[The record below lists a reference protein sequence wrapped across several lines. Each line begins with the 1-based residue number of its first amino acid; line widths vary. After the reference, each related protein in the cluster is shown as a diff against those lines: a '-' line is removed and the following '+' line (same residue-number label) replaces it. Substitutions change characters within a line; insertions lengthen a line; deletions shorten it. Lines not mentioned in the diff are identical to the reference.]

1 MINTLDFHKLAKALD
16 VRRACADLSERWQGG
31 NYGLQSSRLLH
42 VASLEKLMQ
51 FCPKVITL
59 RETLE
64 LGNCGKPDV
73 PNLVLNSSVDHLGH
87 VTSKGLVTV

>member
-1 MINTLDFHKLAKALD
+1 MIDRFLYWGNHVEAKSDKITGSCQLP
-16 VRRACADLSERWQGG
+16 LGG

-51 FCPKVITL
+51 FCPEVITL

-64 LGNCGKPDV
+64 LGNRGKPDV
-73 PNLVLNSSVDHLGH
+73 PNLVLNSSVNHLGH